1 MRRNLLIGS
10 AVLLLLA
17 GCSGIIPGVK
27 DANGWSSG
35 NKNNFLSIYKKD
47 KYASACGMDPLY
59 QQYSASHDTAILSKM
74 LVKYAD
80 NLANSCINIPAFRA
94 AQAAKSG
101 SGVKTYFDLT
111 HQGVSSKDIL
121 AKLKKGASIESIL
134 APYVPKSPQFK
145 KLLSYYKPGDKSEK
159 MRKIRLNI
167 ERTKLM
173 SQNGWNNYI
182 ELNVPEYMLRFYEGG
197 SVTMKFPVIV
207 GKPSWQTP
215 IFSST
220 MKYIVLNPTW
230 TLTENIIREDLIK
243 KVKKNP
249 GYFKKHNMKIYA
261 SFKENAPELN
271 PRNINWKKY
280 EGKDNKTPIPF
291 RIVQASS
298 KKNALGTVKFM
309 FPNRFSVYMHDTQT
323 KSLFKREARAFSH
336 GCMRLS
342 QPNELLEKVATG
354 YAQTSME
361 IVNKHKANNKISYI
375 NLKRK
380 IPVHIVYQTAYVGS
394 GGLQFYPDV
403 YGYDKS
409 QRIRN

>member
-1 MRRNLLIGS
+1 MKCNFLWATGI
-10 AVLLLLA
+10 VLLLA
-17 GCSGIIPGVK
+17 GCSGVPGIK
-27 DANGWSSG
+27 DANGWKPSDV
-35 NKNNFLSIYKKD
+35 NAFLSIYKDD
-47 KYASACGMDPLY
+47 KYASDCGLKGLY
-59 QQYSASHDTAILSKM
+59 QQYQTNHDTSILSKM

-80 NLANSCINIPAFRA
+80 NLANSCIDIPAFRA
-94 AQAAKSG
+94 SQAAKSAKG
-101 SGVKTYFDLT
+101 IKTYFDLS
-111 HQGVSSKDIL
+111 HQSVSAKTL
-121 AKLKKGASIESIL
+121 LTKLKKGVSIEDIL
-134 APYVPKSPQFK
+134 APYIPRAPQFK
-145 KLLSYYKPGDKSEK
+145 KLLSYYKPGDNSEK

-173 SQNGWNNYI
+173 SQSGWDTYI
-182 ELNVPEYMLRFYEGG
+182 ELNVPEYMLRFFEGG
-197 SVTMKFPVIV
+197 SVTMKFPIIV
-207 GKPSWQTP
+207 GKPAWQTP

-243 KVKKNP
+243 KVKKDP
-249 GYFKKHNMKIYA
+249 GYFKRHNMKIYA

-323 KSLFKREARAFSH
+323 KSLFKRKSRAFSH

-342 QPNELLEKVATG
+342 KPNELLAKVATG

-361 IVNKHKANNKISYI
+361 IVNKHKKNNKISYI

-380 IPVHIVYQTAYVGS
+380 IPVHIVYQTAYAGE
-394 GGLQFYPDV
+394 GGLQFFSDV
-403 YGYDKS
+403 YGFDKS
-409 QRIRN
+409 QRIRP